1 MVGQVA
7 KTMVK
12 KINIDQKLSL
22 FNDHWNPRII
32 GELNKQH
39 VKLAKIK
46 GEFIWHKHDKE
57 DEMFLV
63 LKGILKIE
71 FRDRIEIIHEN
82 ETFYLK
88 LLNIIDFKVESIRLK
103 KNLSKVSS
111 EIEKIRIK
119 LESKNLIEN
128 APEDIIKEQKDKADY
143 IEIEELNSK
152 VRKELSNKKVD

>member
-46 GEFIWHKHDKE
+46 GEFIWHKHDHE

-63 LKGILKIE
+63 LKGTLKIE
-71 FRDRIEIIHEN
+71 FRDRTETIRENEIIIVPKGVEHRPIAEEEVSIMLFEPATTINTGDLDN
-82 ETFYLK
+82 ERT
-88 LLNIIDFKVESIRLK
+88 R
-103 KNLSKVSS
+103 KNL
-111 EIEKIRIK
+111 
-119 LESKNLIEN
+119 ESL
-128 APEDIIKEQKDKADY
+128 
-143 IEIEELNSK
+143 
-152 VRKELSNKKVD
+152 

>member
-46 GEFIWHKHDKE
+46 GEFIWHKHDHE

-63 LKGILKIE
+63 LKGNLKIE
-71 FRDRIEIIHEN
+71 FRDRIETIHEN
-82 ETFYLK
+82 E
-88 LLNIIDFKVESIRLK
+88 IIIVPKGVEHRPIAEEEVSIMLFEPATTINTGDLDNERTRKNVESI
-103 KNLSKVSS
+103 
-111 EIEKIRIK
+111 
-119 LESKNLIEN
+119 
-128 APEDIIKEQKDKADY
+128 
-143 IEIEELNSK
+143 
-152 VRKELSNKKVD
+152 